1 MYLGSLLWYLGG
13 VILQW
18 FMCPSIL
25 LMYSQP
31 IYIFQKASQPFLQ
44 ASSTYWR
51 MKVWGNLSLTAV
63 KCSSD
68 MSKSK
73 EFYFPDIVLME
84 KCEKQTLKFSW
95 TDSFLS
101 NDFVEKHI
109 GATGSC
115 NIPAELPV
123 REGEAQMAFL
133 VLINKKFV
141 WSINPGREGS
151 PGCSFQGG
159 VGAMNMQSSC
169 LLNSVGT
176 RLLRVI
182 TY

>member
-51 MKVWGNLSLTAV
+51 MKVWSNLSLTAV

-84 KCEKQTLKFSW
+84 KCEEQTLKFSW

-101 NDFVEKHI
+101 NGLILLKSTWVPLAL
-109 GATGSC
+109 ATSLLSC
-115 NIPAELPV
+115 WLE
-123 REGEAQMAFL
+123 R
-133 VLINKKFV
+133 
-141 WSINPGREGS
+141 GRLQWHFS
-151 PGCSFQGG
+151 W
-159 VGAMNMQSSC
+159 
-169 LLNSVGT
+169 
-176 RLLRVI
+176 
-182 TY
+182 